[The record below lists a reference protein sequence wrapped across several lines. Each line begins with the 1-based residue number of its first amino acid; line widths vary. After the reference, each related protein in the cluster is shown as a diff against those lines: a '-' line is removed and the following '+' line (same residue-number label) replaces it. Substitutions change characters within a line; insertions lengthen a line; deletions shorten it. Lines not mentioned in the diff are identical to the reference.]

1 MALVVAQLKKRPA
14 GKAQCLVTFYE
25 KRKEKAW
32 FGTSDKRVAWE
43 DWQLSFTL
51 LGGAGGTGELAD
63 ERRALLEADVRARL
77 VAVLK
82 KVNDNKN
89 HIPPLTTKEALPFP
103 WELVLVSAPAAPEAA
118 ASPSGLFGGMLDM
131 LKAGASPLATSPPAN
146 P

>member
-1 MALVVAQLKKRPA
+1 MRGGARR
-14 GKAQCLVTFYE
+14 T
-25 KRKEKAW
+25 
-32 FGTSDKRVAWE
+32 
-43 DWQLSFTL
+43 
-51 LGGAGGTGELAD
+51 LGGDHAD
-63 ERRALLEADVRARL
+63 LVGVRVCQEARAL
-77 VAVLK
+77 AVLK